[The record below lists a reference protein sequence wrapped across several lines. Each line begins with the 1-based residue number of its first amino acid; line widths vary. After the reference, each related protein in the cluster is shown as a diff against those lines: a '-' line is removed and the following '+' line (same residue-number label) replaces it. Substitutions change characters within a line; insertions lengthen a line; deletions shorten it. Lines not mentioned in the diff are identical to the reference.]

1 MHFIDSNLIEQV
13 FIPRKKESYKGDF
26 GYTLIL
32 CGSKGMTGGGIFSS
46 MGAVKSGF
54 ALTTLGTY
62 SDCFNIFSIK
72 LNEVMIINLDE
83 FDALKNVN
91 KFSSIVFGCGFAVN
105 EKNENLLLN
114 LLENYKNPLVIDANG
129 ISLLSKNNNLESL
142 KNRKYPTILT
152 LHYGEFSKLVNLE
165 IDYIKKNRIEIG
177 KDFTKNN
184 KEEIEFKKVRYF

>member
-1 MHFIDSNLIEQV
+1 MHFIDSNLIEQI

-26 GYTLIL
+26 GHTLIL
-32 CGSKGMTGGGIFSS
+32 CGSKGMTGAGIFSS
-46 MGAVKSGF
+46 MGAVKSGSS
-54 ALTTLGTY
+54 LTTLGTY

-83 FDALKNVN
+83 FDILKNVN
-91 KFSSIVFGCGFAVN
+91 KFSSIVFGCGFGVN

-114 LLENYKNPLVIDANG
+114 LLENYKNPLVIDADG
-129 ISLLSKNNNLESL
+129 ISLLL

-152 LHYGEFSKLVNLE
+152 PHYGEFSKLVNLE